1 MINLRLYR
9 ATLFLIPIAI
19 LAAMFT
25 LQSIPDGRGSSTAP
39 DAFDGT
45 SAAALARQLARQA
58 PNPRPGGAGDDK
70 LAQLVTQSFSQIPSA
85 QVAEQNFG
93 GSFNGDDVDLHNVI
107 AVLPGTSD
115 RQIVLMAGRDA
126 ARGPG
131 AGTAA
136 ASTATLLEIARQF
149 GGSTHT
155 KTLVFVSTD
164 GTDIGA
170 QGARRFAGDYSD
182 IDQVE
187 TIVDISQPAFDRPHQ
202 PMIVPW
208 SSGPQSTSIEL
219 TRTAGVALAD
229 ETDFKAADEG
239 AFSELSRLAIPANL
253 GEQAPLVE
261 QGFDAVR
268 FSSAGERPLPPSL
281 DDVAHVSADTI
292 GPFGRAILA
301 TTLALDASP
310 APLEHGPDAYIG
322 LAGNLLPGWAVAMIS
337 LSLIMPLLLVALA
350 ANIRAARRPD
360 RLVLAGGWVLW
371 HSLPFVGATFL
382 FWLFGLVGLFPQPAF
397 PYDPGRYTPGLGAE
411 IVLCLVLAGLVAG
424 LVAIRAVRPPPER
437 MAPAAAPACAA
448 VIAIGG
454 LAVWFANPYLAL
466 LLAPALHAW
475 LLLTAE
481 STAVGSLLAAV
492 ITLVGLVPLFVAI
505 SGLTHRFGVGWEVFW
520 QLLMLLGDGQISF
533 VLAMLG
539 CLLAGSA
546 LASLALARSRI
557 VQPPPEIK
565 VRGPIRIRREKK
577 QAEKKESAS
586 KKKAGEPGAEE
597 EGSGPEVVKPRG
609 LDL

>member
-1 MINLRLYR
+1 MIHPTQMINLRLYR
-9 ATLFLIPIAI
+9 ATLLLVPIAV

-25 LQSIPDGRGSSTAP
+25 LQSVPDGRGAPTAP

-58 PNPRPGGAGDDK
+58 PNPRPGGAGDQK
-70 LAQLVTQSFSQIPSA
+70 LAEMATQSFSQIPSA
-85 QVAEQNFG
+85 QVAVQNFG
-93 GSFNGDDVDLHNVI
+93 GSFNGNDVDLHNVI

-126 ARGPG
+126 ARGEG

-136 ASTATLLEIARQF
+136 ASTAALLEIAAQY
-149 GGSTHT
+149 GGSTHA

-187 TIVDISQPAFDRPHQ
+187 SIVDISQPAFDRPHQ

-208 SSGPQSTSIEL
+208 SSGPQSSSIEL
-219 TRTAGVALAD
+219 ARTVGRALAD

-239 AFSELSRLAIPANL
+239 AFTELSRLAIPANL

-261 QGFDAVR
+261 QGFDAVS

-281 DDVAHVSADTI
+281 NDVSHISADTI
-292 GPFGRAILA
+292 GPFGRATLA
-301 TTLALDASP
+301 TLLALDASSK
-310 APLEHGPDAYIG
+310 PLEHGPGAYVG

-350 ANIRAARRPD
+350 ANARAARRPD
-360 RLVLAGGWVLW
+360 RLLLATGWVLGR
-371 HSLPFVGATFL
+371 SLPFVGATFL
-382 FWLFGLVGLFPQPAF
+382 FWLFGLIGLFPRPAF

-424 LVAIRAVRPPPER
+424 LVLIRAVRPPPER
-437 MAPAAAPACAA
+437 AAVAAAPACAA
-448 VIAIGG
+448 VIALGG

-466 LLAPALHAW
+466 LVVPALHAW

-481 STAVGSLLAAV
+481 STAVGSVLAAV

-505 SGLTHRFGVGWEVFW
+505 ALLADRFGVGWEVFW
-520 QLLMLLGDGQISF
+520 QLLILLGDGQISF

-546 LASLALARSRI
+546 LAALALARSRI

-565 VRGPIRIRREKK
+565 VRGPIRIRR
-577 QAEKKESAS
+577 
-586 KKKAGEPGAEE
+586 GTPREE
-597 EGSGPEVVKPRG
+597 SGPEVVESRG